1 MSPSDALISKSEMF
15 WSLGVDTFNSTTTKA
30 ESVRLDVSA
39 NRLYYGMF
47 LAVCAYAC
55 KHRGMKVEENN
66 PNAHRAA
73 KALAQAIAGTHKE
86 FLDWLSA
93 YEQLEAARAVAD
105 YADTHVE
112 FAKLTPDKVIK
123 PANKIRSAFILAA
136 KDSTDQFK
144 DVLFDLSKVL

>member
-15 WSLGVDTFNSTTTKA
+15 WNLGVDTFNSTTEA

-55 KHRGMKVEENN
+55 KHRGMKVEEKN
-66 PNAHRAA
+66 PNAHRVAR
-73 KALAQAIAGTHKE
+73 ALVQAIASTHKE

-93 YEQLEAARAVAD
+93 YEQLETARAVAD

-112 FAKLTPDKVIK
+112 PTKLTRDKVIK
-123 PANKIRSAFILAA
+123 PANKIRMAFITAA
-136 KDSTDQFK
+136 KECTDQFQ
-144 DVLFDLSKVL
+144 DVLFDLSKVS